1 MLRSRN
7 AMLLWVGFVSGCA
20 SHPSVVPSP
29 SSKPTA
35 AAPTTV
41 SQAPSPQKPEPARRA
56 PSGAQAPKAPPPGV
70 VDSLLRA
77 KQLEDLAEA
86 VRLAADSA
94 ADERMLAALE
104 ASHPADSS
112 TDEAVPVRW
121 DIDVAT
127 WGDHERVRWY
137 LDFFQGPGHERM
149 QIWLD
154 RMPRF
159 EPMIRERLQQAN
171 MPADLVYLALIESG
185 FSLTATSRARAVGM
199 WQFMK
204 PTGRHYGLRVDRWVD
219 ERRDPV
225 KATDAAVRFLSD
237 LNDRFGSLYL
247 AAAAY
252 NAGGGKISG
261 SLRRMG
267 ITPVSSEGGTDVAD
281 AAAAAADDSNAD
293 EVDEAAADESDSGFS
308 DADFFKLYDSRYI
321 RRETKDYVPKLIAA
335 ALIAKEPRRYGFRP
349 SAPADRFPL
358 DSLVVDGMTS
368 LDVVARL
375 ADTTLTAL
383 RELNPQ
389 YLRLATPPATRSVVR
404 LPSGTANLVNMR
416 YSDLPAGERVSF
428 RLHVARKGES
438 VAGVAAQYGVPAS
451 LVYDANPSLRGGRL
465 RPGREMVV
473 PMGGAASLAVA
484 REVSR
489 STPPDDAPRGKVRV
503 HTVKKG
509 ETLSGIARRYGVSQA
524 KLRQW
529 NHLAS
534 NHVRSGQKLRVVTP
548 ASGKTQRLASSE
560 TAAER
565 RQHAKGAGKDAVAAR
580 THRVKKGETLSSIAS
595 RYGVTMDSI
604 RQANGLRST
613 SVKAGQSLRIPL
625 RG

>member
-1 MLRSRN
+1 MLRSRF
-7 AMLLWVGFVSGCA
+7 ALLLSVGLATGCA
-20 SHPSVVPSP
+20 SHPTANPSPSP
-29 SSKPTA
+29 SSKPSSP
-35 AAPTTV
+35 APA
-41 SQAPSPQKPEPARRA
+41 QAPSTAKPDSRKSSPPLQE
-56 PSGAQAPKAPPPGV
+56 QAKAPPLGV

-104 ASHPADSS
+104 ESHPADSS
-112 TDEAVPVRW
+112 ADDEVPVRW

-159 EPMIRERLQQAN
+159 EPMIRERLQAAN

-185 FSLTATSRARAVGM
+185 FSLTATSRAKAVGM
-199 WQFMK
+199 WQFMR

-225 KATDAAVRFLSD
+225 RATDAAVRFLSD

-267 ITPVSSEGGTDVAD
+267 ITPVSAEGGPDAAEL
-281 AAAAAADDSNAD
+281 AAAAAADDSSAD
-293 EVDEAAADESDSGFS
+293 EAGDEAEIGFS

-349 SAPADRFPL
+349 SAPTDRFPL
-358 DSLVVDGMTS
+358 DSIVVDGLTS
-368 LDVVARL
+368 LDVIARL
-375 ADTTLTAL
+375 SDTTLTAI

-389 YLRLATPPATRSVVR
+389 YLRLATPPTTRSVVR
-404 LPSGTANLVNMR
+404 LPTGKANVVNLR
-416 YSDLPAGERVSF
+416 YSDLPANERVTF

-438 VAGVAAQYGVPAS
+438 VASVAAQYGVAAS
-451 LVYDANPSLRGGRL
+451 LVYDANPGLRGGRL
-465 RPGREMVV
+465 RAGREVVV

-489 STPPDDAPRGKVRV
+489 SAPPDDAQGGKARY

-509 ETLSGIARRYGVSQA
+509 ETLSGIARRYGVSSA
-524 KLRQW
+524 RLKQW
-529 NHLAS
+529 NHLS
-534 NHVRSGQKLRVVTP
+534 GSQVRAGQKLRVVVP
-548 ASGKTQRLASSE
+548 AGGSAQRLASSE
-560 TAAER
+560 SAAER
-565 RQHAKGAGKDAVAAR
+565 RQHAKGAGSDAARAAAR
-580 THRVKKGETLSSIAS
+580 THKVKKGETLSSIAT
-595 RYGVTMDSI
+595 RYGVTVDSI
-604 RQANGLRST
+604 RQANGLRTT
-613 SVKAGQSLRIPL
+613 SVKAGQSLRIPV

>member
-1 MLRSRN
+1 
-7 AMLLWVGFVSGCA
+7 
-20 SHPSVVPSP
+20 VVPGA
-29 SSKPTA
+29 SSTTKVTRKPPTA
-35 AAPTTV
+35 P
-41 SQAPSPQKPEPARRA
+41 PA
-56 PSGAQAPKAPPPGV
+56 GV

-104 ASHPADSS
+104 ASHPADSAAEE
-112 TDEAVPVRW
+112 DVPVRW

-154 RMPRF
+154 RMPRY
-159 EPMIRERLQQAN
+159 EPMIRERLQKAN

-185 FSLTATSRARAVGM
+185 FSLTATSRAKAVGM
-199 WQFMK
+199 WQFMR
-204 PTGRHYGLRVDRWVD
+204 PTGRYYGLRVDRWMD

-267 ITPVSSEGGTDVAD
+267 ITPVSAEGGPD
-281 AAAAAADDSNAD
+281 ASIDDA
-293 EVDEAAADESDSGFS
+293 EEEEEEATVGFS
-308 DADFFKLYDSRYI
+308 DADFFKLYDSRYL

-349 SAPADRFPL
+349 SAPAEPFPM
-358 DSLVVDGMTS
+358 DSIVVDGLMS

-375 ADTTLTAL
+375 ADTTVTAI

-389 YLRLATPPATRSVVR
+389 YLRLATPPGTRSVVR
-404 LPSGTANLVNMR
+404 LPTGKAEEVGAR
-416 YSDLPAGERVSF
+416 YAELPVSERVTF
-428 RLHVARKGES
+428 RLHVARKGETVS
-438 VAGVAAQYGVPAS
+438 TVAAQYGVPAS
-451 LVYDANPSLRGGRL
+451 LVYDANPGLRGGRL
-465 RPGREMVV
+465 RAGREVVV
-473 PMGGAASLAVA
+473 PMGGAASIAIA
-484 REVSR
+484 REVAR
-489 STPPDDAPRGKVRV
+489 SSPGDAGVSGKVRY
-503 HTVKKG
+503 HKVKKG
-509 ETLSGIARRYGVSQA
+509 ETLSGIAKRYGVSQA
-524 KLRQW
+524 KLKQW
-529 NHLAS
+529 NHLS
-534 NHVRSGQKLRVVTP
+534 GSKVRTGQKLRVVTP
-548 ASGKTQRLASSE
+548 ARNSNQRVASAESS
-560 TAAER
+560 AER
-565 RQHAKGAGKDAVAAR
+565 RQHAKGAGKDATASR
-580 THRVKKGETLSSIAS
+580 THRVRKGETLSGIAT

-604 RQANGLRST
+604 RQANGLRSS
-613 SVKAGQSLRIPL
+613 SVQAGKTLRIPA

>member
-1 MLRSRN
+1 MFRTRF
-7 AMLLWVGFVSGCA
+7 ALLVSVGVLAGCA
-20 SHPSVVPSP
+20 STTAVAPTSAPEPTVTAPTGSSP
-29 SSKPTA
+29 AAPASAGRTDVASKP
-35 AAPTTV
+35 PM
-41 SQAPSPQKPEPARRA
+41 
-56 PSGAQAPKAPPPGV
+56 APPSGV
-70 VDSLLRA
+70 VDSLLHA

-104 ASHPADSS
+104 ESHPAESAPEED
-112 TDEAVPVRW
+112 VPVRW

-154 RMPRF
+154 RMPRY
-159 EPMIRERLQQAN
+159 EPMIRERLQKAS

-185 FSLTATSRARAVGM
+185 FSLTATSRAKAVGM
-199 WQFMK
+199 WQFMR
-204 PTGRHYGLRVDRWVD
+204 PTGRYYGLRVDRWMD

-267 ITPVSSEGGTDVAD
+267 ITPVSAEGGPD
-281 AAAAAADDSNAD
+281 AAADDEEEVEED
-293 EVDEAAADESDSGFS
+293 EEAIVGFS
-308 DADFFKLYDSRYI
+308 DADFFKLYDSRYL

-349 SAPADRFPL
+349 SAPAEPFPM
-358 DSLVVDGMTS
+358 DSIVVDGLTS

-375 ADTTLTAL
+375 ADTTVTAI

-389 YLRLATPPATRSVVR
+389 YLRLATPPGARSVVR
-404 LPSGTANLVNMR
+404 LPTGKAEDVGAR
-416 YSDLPAGERVSF
+416 YADLPASERVSF
-428 RLHVARKGES
+428 RLHVARKGET
-438 VAGVAAQYGVPAS
+438 VATVAAQYGVPSS
-451 LVYDANPSLRGGRL
+451 LVYDANPGLRGGRL
-465 RPGREMVV
+465 RAGREVVV
-473 PMGGAASLAVA
+473 PVGGAASLAIA
-484 REVSR
+484 REVAR
-489 STPPDDAPRGKVRV
+489 SAPSDDAVSGKVRYHKV
-503 HTVKKG
+503 KKGETLSGISKRYGVSQTKLKQWNHLSSSKLRTGQKLRVVTPAKGGSQRVASAESSAERRQHAKGAGSESARAASRTHKVKKG
-509 ETLSGIARRYGVSQA
+509 ETLSGIA
-524 KLRQW
+524 
-529 NHLAS
+529 
-534 NHVRSGQKLRVVTP
+534 
-548 ASGKTQRLASSE
+548 
-560 TAAER
+560 
-565 RQHAKGAGKDAVAAR
+565 
-580 THRVKKGETLSSIAS
+580 S
-595 RYGVTMDSI
+595 RYGVTVASI
-604 RQANGLRST
+604 RQANGLRSS
-613 SVKAGQSLRIPL
+613 SVQAGKTLRIPA

>member
-1 MLRSRN
+1 M
-7 AMLLWVGFVSGCA
+7 
-20 SHPSVVPSP
+20 
-29 SSKPTA
+29 
-35 AAPTTV
+35 
-41 SQAPSPQKPEPARRA
+41 
-56 PSGAQAPKAPPPGV
+56 APPSGV

-104 ASHPADSS
+104 ASHPADSAAE
-112 TDEAVPVRW
+112 DDVPVRW
-121 DIDVAT
+121 DIDVST

-159 EPMIRERLQQAN
+159 EPMIRERLQKAD

-185 FSLTATSRARAVGM
+185 FSLTATSRAKAVGM
-199 WQFMK
+199 WQFMR
-204 PTGRHYGLRVDRWVD
+204 PTGRYYGLRVDRWMD

-237 LNDRFGSLYL
+237 LNARFGSLYL

-252 NAGGGKISG
+252 NAGGGRISG

-267 ITPVSSEGGTDVAD
+267 ITPVSAEGGPDAAD
-281 AAAAAADDSNAD
+281 ADDEEEED
-293 EVDEAAADESDSGFS
+293 EEVTVGFS
-308 DADFFKLYDSRYI
+308 DADFFKLYDSRYLH
-321 RRETKDYVPKLIAA
+321 RETKDYVPKLIAA

-349 SAPADRFPL
+349 SAPAEPFPM
-358 DSLVVDGMTS
+358 DSIVVDGLVS

-375 ADTTLTAL
+375 ADTTVTAI

-389 YLRLATPPATRSVVR
+389 YLRLATPPGTRSVVR
-404 LPSGTANLVNMR
+404 LPTGKAEEVGAR
-416 YSDLPAGERVSF
+416 YAELPAGERVSF
-428 RLHVARKGES
+428 RLHVARKGETVS
-438 VAGVAAQYGVPAS
+438 TVAAQYGVPAS
-451 LVYDANPSLRGGRL
+451 LVYDANPGLRGGRL
-465 RPGREMVV
+465 RTGREVVV
-473 PMGGAASLAVA
+473 PTGGTASIAIA

-489 STPPDDAPRGKVRV
+489 SAPSDDAGVSGKVRY
-503 HTVKKG
+503 HKVKKG
-509 ETLSGIARRYGVSQA
+509 ETLSGIAKRYGVSQA
-524 KLRQW
+524 KLKQW
-529 NHLAS
+529 NHLS
-534 NHVRSGQKLRVVTP
+534 SSKVRTGQKLRVVTP
-548 ASGKTQRLASSE
+548 AKGGNQRVASAGS
-560 TAAER
+560 AAER
-565 RQHAKGAGKDAVAAR
+565 REHQKGAGKDASTAR
-580 THRVKKGETLSSIAS
+580 THRVKKGETLSGIAT

-604 RQANGLRST
+604 RQANGLRSS
-613 SVKAGQSLRIPL
+613 SVQAGRNLKIPA